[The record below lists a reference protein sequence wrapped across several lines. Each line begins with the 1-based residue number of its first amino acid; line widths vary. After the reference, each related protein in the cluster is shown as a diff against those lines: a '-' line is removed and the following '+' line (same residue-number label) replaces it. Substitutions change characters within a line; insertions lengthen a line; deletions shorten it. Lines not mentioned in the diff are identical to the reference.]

1 MNAAQLIAAVES
13 ALGALAPVY
22 RGGADES
29 DLYEAALLTI
39 AVEAAR
45 LAGGTELLTNDGA
58 TAAPTVRL
66 RRAPG
71 NLWTPGFT
79 HALLTFPSSTKRME
93 VHLGVKVAGASGVA
107 HECDVCLLDS
117 AEGDRSRAGG
127 VHPRRTKVIGLIEAK
142 HYVASPG
149 LGVGRA
155 FLGLGTEL
163 GGGKCSLAFPCVA
176 SANLTTLIARKGPE
190 CFAEVEP
197 GASAADRLCRHLEQ
211 LIRNWLA

>member
-1 MNAAQLIAAVES
+1 LIAAVEA
-13 ALGALAPVY
+13 ALGALAPIY
-22 RGGADES
+22 KGSADES

-45 LAGGTELLTNDGA
+45 LAGGTELLTNDGV
-58 TAAPTVRL
+58 TAAAVVTF
-66 RRAPG
+66 RRGPG

-79 HALLTFPSSTKRME
+79 YALVTFPNTPKRLE
-93 VHLGVKVAGASGVA
+93 IHLGAKIAGSSGVA
-107 HECDVCLLDS
+107 HECDVCVVDG
-117 AEGDRSRAGG
+117 AECERSRAGG

-142 HYVASPG
+142 HYAVSPG
-149 LGVGRA
+149 LGVGRG

-163 GGGKCSLAFPCVA
+163 GGGRCSLAFPCAA
-176 SANLTTLIARKGPE
+176 SANLETLIARKDPE
-190 CFAEVEP
+190 CFPEVEP